1 MKLRIQRTLK
11 AVLMMMCLISLSLL
25 SPETVSAKKITS
37 INQAE
42 QKALKKVKGATVT
55 EIDKDYDDG
64 VLVYE
69 VHLIKGTKE
78 YDITYRA
85 SDGKTL
91 SYGWEENAVNRT
103 SKKKIMSKASC
114 KKLAKKKVKNAKITS
129 IVKKTDDGV
138 VVYKLKM
145 KTKSKKYELVYHA
158 RTRKLLEYDW
168 ELITKTS
175 DKTSRDKYIGVKKV
189 KEIALKK
196 VPNADVVKV
205 EFDMDDGVPV
215 YEVELIKGRYEYDLK
230 IHAKTG
236 KILEYEED
244 LLD

>member
-1 MKLRIQRTLK
+1 MKLRIQTTLT
-11 AVLMMMCLISLSLL
+11 AVLMMMCLMSLILL
-25 SPETVSAKKITS
+25 YPETVSAKKITS

-42 QKALKKVKGATVT
+42 QKALKKVKSATVT